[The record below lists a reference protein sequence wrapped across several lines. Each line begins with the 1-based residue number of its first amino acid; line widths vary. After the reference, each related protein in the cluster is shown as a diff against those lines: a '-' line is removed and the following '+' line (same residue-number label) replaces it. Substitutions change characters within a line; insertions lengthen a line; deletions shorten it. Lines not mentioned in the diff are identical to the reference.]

1 MAMSDNERQPLL
13 ENLLDQSP
21 QKTSYDR
28 KTFQPDLSRYP
39 STPTLNNRLLKN
51 HVVALFVISF
61 DTKSG
66 NVVEYCVPSGVQ
78 LNAVEFKAMP
88 SGSHTV
94 SEDFVYF
101 RNGQD
106 LYGLSCFKRI
116 QVDNQE
122 ERGVRM
128 KSVGI
133 LCKHFITLHLHMPF
147 LESEVVKQLNSPGN
161 YQRLQEYFTNNID
174 LNESLIQ
181 PYGSNT
187 SVLKI
192 THPAGC
198 FSQFIKFFGVK
209 IFPLWR
215 LILLQKK
222 ILFYSPPPVGIACYR
237 VYCCSL
243 LSSSSISLRES
254 QTQPQFYVNVADIA
268 ELSSTKTYVACTTEK
283 VFESKKNLYD
293 AFIDIR
299 NISSTSPNI
308 EPLTK
313 VTSEDRK
320 RFAALSQL
328 RPIGS
333 LQEQLQQGDEES
345 EEKYIRF
352 FRAMNDI
359 LFQKL
364 TDISSNPDN
373 QISNSELEEMGL
385 YPGADK
391 VFLTQLIELY
401 NFNVDLQPDC
411 VFCC

>member
-1 MAMSDNERQPLL
+1 
-13 ENLLDQSP
+13 
-21 QKTSYDR
+21 
-28 KTFQPDLSRYP
+28 
-39 STPTLNNRLLKN
+39 KN

-187 SVLKI
+187 SVLKVRLLISEYTEYHYSI

-328 RPIGS
+328 RFSIRIHIFRIG
-333 LQEQLQQGDEES
+333 LQKS
-345 EEKYIRF
+345 IYKCFRIAF

-364 TDISSNPDN
+364 TDISSNPDH

-401 NFNVDLQPDC
+401 NFNVDLQPD
-411 VFCC
+411 